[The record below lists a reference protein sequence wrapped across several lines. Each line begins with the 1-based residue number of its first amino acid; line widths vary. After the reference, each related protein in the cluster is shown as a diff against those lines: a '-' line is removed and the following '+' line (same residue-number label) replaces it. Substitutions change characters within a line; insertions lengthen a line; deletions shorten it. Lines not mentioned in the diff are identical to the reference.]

1 MMFILGEIKEQRLD
15 YNKYKAG
22 LDIRRVF
29 HIGKEDMVFIKERIY
44 YPNNKTYKEDCIKR
58 AKLRL
63 GEPNYSAVSNNCECY
78 VNWIFTNDNKS
89 IQIVKSTRKQ
99 FMGSVIDGILFPGL
113 LHLLRHSL
121 SGFIQMK
128 RQWKIENLLKWLKK
142 YSRLLLKERHCN
154 QMLLGLVNEF
164 EDGNFCSL
172 KWQSKAIRYS
182 RDCKDIWEKTAN
194 HAKEVEHLKPE
205 VVNFST
211 VLTVVYFVSLLSLI
225 IYKIYK
231 GKFTQKQIGCF
242 ISRIALPAIWGIF
255 IQSFDLIKIPVIGDI
270 ILGAIGNALG
280 GLLVERDNG
289 DTTWGTSKGG
299 FHGEDLKIT
308 IIRMESSDDQDEEM
322 SWSFELFQ
330 MLLQNCVQFWAFY
343 SLLTINQKMK

>member
-1 MMFILGEIKEQRLD
+1 M
-15 YNKYKAG
+15 
-22 LDIRRVF
+22 
-29 HIGKEDMVFIKERIY
+29 Y
-44 YPNNKTYKEDCIKR
+44 YY
-58 AKLRL
+58 
-63 GEPNYSAVSNNCECY
+63 Y
-78 VNWIFTNDNKS
+78 
-89 IQIVKSTRKQ
+89 
-99 FMGSVIDGILFPGL
+99 
-113 LHLLRHSL
+113 
-121 SGFIQMK
+121 
-128 RQWKIENLLKWLKK
+128 
-142 YSRLLLKERHCN
+142 
-154 QMLLGLVNEF
+154 
-164 EDGNFCSL
+164 
-172 KWQSKAIRYS
+172 

-289 DTTWGTSKGG
+289 DTTWGNV
-299 FHGEDLKIT
+299 FLI
-308 IIRMESSDDQDEEM
+308 
-322 SWSFELFQ
+322 
-330 MLLQNCVQFWAFY
+330 C
-343 SLLTINQKMK
+343 